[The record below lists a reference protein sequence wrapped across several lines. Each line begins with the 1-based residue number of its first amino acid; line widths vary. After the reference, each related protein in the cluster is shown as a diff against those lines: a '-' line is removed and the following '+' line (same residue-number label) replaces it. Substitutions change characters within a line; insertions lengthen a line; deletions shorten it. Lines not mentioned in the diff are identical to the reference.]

1 MSKVE
6 SDMVVGG
13 GGQTRVEV
21 EGGAVA
27 NNARLEVSGVSGM
40 ARWVFS
46 VILSFSLP
54 CWDFV
59 LFFLYSLNC
68 ELLLQSSIHFRPE
81 VAELVD
87 MVGEGGD
94 SVDKGGVNHAASGKD
109 RR

>member
-46 VILSFSLP
+46 VFFSY
-54 CWDFV
+54 WDFV
-59 LFFLYSLNC
+59 FFFFLSLNC

-81 VAELVD
+81 VAELVGA
-87 MVGEGGD
+87 VGAGGD
-94 SVDKGGVNHAASGKD
+94 SVDKGDVNHAASGKD

>member
-40 ARWVFS
+40 AR
-46 VILSFSLP
+46 
-54 CWDFV
+54 
-59 LFFLYSLNC
+59 
-68 ELLLQSSIHFRPE
+68 
-81 VAELVD
+81 
-87 MVGEGGD
+87 
-94 SVDKGGVNHAASGKD
+94 
-109 RR
+109 